1 VRLRFARSEPAREAR
16 SAGAARAKERQEA
29 NEVMGTDWKTKT
41 IVVTGATSGIGRAT
55 AVGLAQL
62 DSRLILV
69 GRDAGRAEETIAEIR
84 KATGRKDVEVVRGD
98 FARQAEVRR
107 VADEILARTEAIHVL
122 VNNAGVTML
131 KRTTTPDG
139 YETTFA
145 VNHLAYFL
153 LTGLLLPRLLAAAP
167 GARIV
172 NVASDAHRW
181 GALDFGDLQNE
192 REYKAMKVY
201 GQSKTA
207 NILFT
212 RELAKRLEG
221 SGVTVNALHPG
232 AVATRLGRGSGPL
245 FDLLQ
250 RVIGVFMKSPEQG
263 AETSLHLATAPE
275 LATVSGRYFAD
286 KKEKPVRPHASD
298 DATATRLWEISEGLT
313 GVRYP

>member
-1 VRLRFARSEPAREAR
+1 VS
-16 SAGAARAKERQEA
+16 
-29 NEVMGTDWKTKT
+29 WKNKT

-55 AVGLAQL
+55 AVGLARL

-107 VADEILARTEAIHVL
+107 VADELIARTEAIHVL
-122 VNNAGVTML
+122 VNNAGVTMM

-139 YETTFA
+139 LETTFA

-153 LTGLLLPRLLAAAP
+153 LTGLLLPRLRAAAP

-181 GALDFGDLQNE
+181 GALDLDDLQNE

-212 RELAKRLEG
+212 RELAQRLEG
-221 SGVTVNALHPG
+221 SGVSVNALHPG
-232 AVATRLGRGSGPL
+232 AVATRLGRGSGRW

-250 RVIGVFMKSPEQG
+250 SAISVFMKSPEQG
-263 AETSLHLATAPE
+263 AATSIHLASAPGLE
-275 LATVSGRYFAD
+275 GVSGRYFAD
-286 KKEKPVRPHASD
+286 KKEKQPLPHASD
-298 DATATRLWEISEGLT
+298 PVLARKLWEISETLT
-313 GVRYP
+313 GFRYA

>member
-1 VRLRFARSEPAREAR
+1 MS
-16 SAGAARAKERQEA
+16 
-29 NEVMGTDWKTKT
+29 WKNKT

-55 AVGLAQL
+55 AVGLARL

-107 VADEILARTEAIHVL
+107 VAGELLARTDAIHVL
-122 VNNAGVTML
+122 VNNAGVTMM
-131 KRTTTPDG
+131 KRTITPDG
-139 YETTFA
+139 LETTFA
-145 VNHLAYFL
+145 VNHLAYYL
-153 LTGLLLPRLLAAAP
+153 LTGLLLPRLRAAAP

-181 GALDFGDLQNE
+181 GALDLDDLQNE

-212 RELAKRLEG
+212 RELARRLEG
-221 SGVTVNALHPG
+221 SGVSANALHPG
-232 AVATRLGRGSGPL
+232 AVATRLGRGSGRW

-250 RVIGVFMKSPEQG
+250 SAISVFMKSPEQG
-263 AETSLHLATAPE
+263 AATSIYLASAPE
-275 LATVSGRYFAD
+275 LDGVSGRYFAD
-286 KKEKPVRPHASD
+286 KKEKQPQPHASD
-298 DATATRLWEISEGLT
+298 PALARKLWEISETLT
-313 GVRYP
+313 GFRYA

>member
-1 VRLRFARSEPAREAR
+1 MS
-16 SAGAARAKERQEA
+16 
-29 NEVMGTDWKTKT
+29 WKSKT
-41 IVVTGATSGIGRAT
+41 IVVTGGTSGIGRAT
-55 AVGLAQL
+55 ALGLAKL

-84 KATGRKDVEVVRGD
+84 KATGRKDVELLRGD
-98 FARQAEVRR
+98 FARLAEVRR
-107 VADEILARTEAIHVL
+107 VADELLARTEKIDVL
-122 VNNAGVTML
+122 VNNAGVTMM

-139 YETTFA
+139 FETTFA
-145 VNHLAYFL
+145 VNHLGYYL
-153 LTGLLLPRLLAAAP
+153 LTGLLLPRLRAAAP

-181 GALDFGDLQNE
+181 GPLDLDDLQNE

-212 RELAKRLEG
+212 RELARRLAG
-221 SGVTVNALHPG
+221 SGVSANALHPG

-250 RVIGVFMKSPEQG
+250 RAISVFMKSPAQG
-263 AETSLHLATAPE
+263 AETSIYLASAPE
-275 LATVSGRYFAD
+275 VEGVSGRYFAD
-286 KKEKPVRPHASD
+286 CKEKEPQPHARD
-298 DATATRLWEISEGLT
+298 EALARRLWEISEGLT
-313 GVRYP
+313 GFRYA

>member
-1 VRLRFARSEPAREAR
+1 
-16 SAGAARAKERQEA
+16 
-29 NEVMGTDWKTKT
+29 MDWKKKT

-55 AVGLAQL
+55 ALGLAKL

-69 GRDAGRAEETIAEIR
+69 GRDAGRAEETVAEIR
-84 KATGRKDVEVVRGD
+84 KATGRKDVEILRGD

-107 VADEILARTEAIHVL
+107 VADELNARTEAIDVL
-122 VNNAGVTML
+122 VNNAGVTLM

-139 YETTFA
+139 LETTFA

-153 LTGLLLPRLLAAAP
+153 LTGLLLPRLRAAAP

-181 GALDFGDLQNE
+181 GALDFDDLQNE
-192 REYKAMKVY
+192 RTYKAMKVY

-212 RELAKRLEG
+212 QELARRLAG
-221 SGVTVNALHPG
+221 SGVSVNALHPG
-232 AVATRLGRGSGPL
+232 AVATRLGRGSGAH

-250 RVIGVFMKSPEQG
+250 RVIGVFMKSPAQG
-263 AETSLHLATAPE
+263 AETSIYLASAPE
-275 LATVSGRYFAD
+275 LEGVSGRYFANR
-286 KKEKPVRPHASD
+286 KEKAPMPHASD
-298 DATATRLWEISEGLT
+298 PALAKRLWQISEELT
-313 GVRYP
+313 AFHYA

>member
-1 VRLRFARSEPAREAR
+1 VS
-16 SAGAARAKERQEA
+16 
-29 NEVMGTDWKTKT
+29 WKAKT

-55 AVGLAQL
+55 ALGLARL

-84 KATGRKDVEVVRGD
+84 KATGRKDVEIVRGD

-107 VADEILARTEAIHVL
+107 VADELLARTEAIHVL
-122 VNNAGVTML
+122 VNNAGVTLL
-131 KRTTTPDG
+131 KRSTTPDG
-139 YETTFA
+139 LETTFA

-153 LTGLLLPRLLAAAP
+153 LTGLLLPRLRAAAP

-181 GALDFGDLQNE
+181 GPLDFDDLQNE
-192 REYKAMKVY
+192 RSYKAMRVY

-212 RELAKRLEG
+212 VELARRLEG
-221 SGVTVNALHPG
+221 SGVSVNAVHPG

-245 FDLLQ
+245 LDLLQ
-250 RVIGVFMKSPEQG
+250 RGLTLFMKSPERG
-263 AETSLHLATAPE
+263 AETSIHLASAPALE
-275 LATVSGRYFAD
+275 GVSGRYFAD
-286 KKEKPVRPHASD
+286 KREKQPMQHATD
-298 DATATRLWEISEGLT
+298 PALAARLWEISERLADF
-313 GVRYP
+313 RYA